1 MLMTTFTKQ
10 AVVFLIAYR
19 IMKHCLPEKR
29 KLCQSNCH
37 LSFYP
42 SDPLVEEAFGNDR
55 WGVTDPF
62 HLSSV
67 IPGRKRLGNV
77 FKILSC
83 MVRQTVIRPLSTAVS
98 PTLIL
103 SGSFKRFSFLNQRFS
118 LKDLM
123 FFITMISR

>member
-1 MLMTTFTKQ
+1 MVLQPPLKR
-10 AVVFLIAYR
+10 VFVKNI
-19 IMKHCLPEKR
+19 
-29 KLCQSNCH
+29 CH
-37 LSFYP
+37 LSFLCSKP
-42 SDPLVEEAFGNDR
+42 CMGAAFGNDR
-55 WGVTDPF
+55 WCVTDLF

-123 FFITMISR
+123 FFITIISR

>member
-19 IMKHCLPEKR
+19 IMKHCLPGKR

-42 SDPLVEEAFGNDR
+42 SDPFIEEAFGNDR
-55 WGVTDPF
+55 WGVMDPF

-67 IPGRKRLGNV
+67 IPERSVFVKPSCNLKRK
-77 FKILSC
+77 FY
-83 MVRQTVIRPLSTAVS
+83 T
-98 PTLIL
+98 
-103 SGSFKRFSFLNQRFS
+103 
-118 LKDLM
+118 
-123 FFITMISR
+123 FFIPQSEVFP